1 VKKLKSLNDEKL
13 REFVIAQ
20 IVQAMKNMNDD
31 DIKKL
36 TNMALYLCSKDTAL
50 CNKMIF
56 IMKVLELAMKSY
68 LKSLEQNK

>member
-1 VKKLKSLNDEKL
+1 MKSLNNDKL
-13 REFVIAQ
+13 REFVISQ
-20 IVQAMKNMNDD
+20 IIQAMKNMNDD

-36 TNMALYLCSKDTAL
+36 TNIALYLCSKDTAL
-50 CNKMIF
+50 CQKMIF

>member
-1 VKKLKSLNDEKL
+1 MKSLNDEKIK
-13 REFVIAQ
+13 EFVIAQ

-36 TNMALYLCSKDTAL
+36 TNMALYLCSKDTAV

>member
-1 VKKLKSLNDEKL
+1 MLNDEKIK
-13 REFVIAQ
+13 EFVIAQ
-20 IVQAMKNMNDD
+20 IIQAVKNMNDD

-36 TNMALYLCSKDTAL
+36 TNMALYLCSKDTTL

-68 LKSLEQNK
+68 LKSLEQNR

>member
-1 VKKLKSLNDEKL
+1 MKKLKSLNDEKL

-20 IVQAMKNMNDD
+20 IIQAMKNMNDD

-50 CNKMIF
+50 CQKIIF

>member
-1 VKKLKSLNDEKL
+1 MKSLNDEKL

-20 IVQAMKNMNDD
+20 IVNAMKNMNDD

-36 TNMALYLCSKDTAL
+36 TNMALYLCSKDTVL
-50 CNKMIF
+50 CQKMIF

>member
-1 VKKLKSLNDEKL
+1 VKKLKSLNDDKL
-13 REFVIAQ
+13 REFVISQ
-20 IVQAMKNMNDD
+20 IIQAMKNMNDD

-50 CNKMIF
+50 CQKMIF

>member
-1 VKKLKSLNDEKL
+1 LKSLNNDKL
-13 REFVIAQ
+13 REFVISQ
-20 IVQAMKNMNDD
+20 IIQAMKNMNDD
-31 DIKKL
+31 DIKRL

-50 CNKMIF
+50 CQKMIF

>member
-1 VKKLKSLNDEKL
+1 MLNDEKL

-20 IVQAMKNMNDD
+20 IVQAVKNMNDD

-36 TNMALYLCSKDTAL
+36 TNMALYLCSKDIAL

>member
-1 VKKLKSLNDEKL
+1 MKSLNDDKL
-13 REFVIAQ
+13 REFVISQ
-20 IVQAMKNMNDD
+20 IIQAMKNMNDD

-36 TNMALYLCSKDTAL
+36 TNIALYLCSKDTAL
-50 CNKMIF
+50 CQKMIF

>member
-1 VKKLKSLNDEKL
+1 MKSLDDEKL

-20 IVQAMKNMNDD
+20 IIQAVKNMNDD

-36 TNMALYLCSKDTAL
+36 TNMALYLCSKDTAV
-50 CNKMIF
+50 CEKMIF

>member
-1 VKKLKSLNDEKL
+1 MKKLLNDEKL

-20 IVQAMKNMNDD
+20 IVQAVKNMNDE

-50 CNKMIF
+50 CQKMIF

>member
-1 VKKLKSLNDEKL
+1 VKKLLNDEKL

-20 IVQAMKNMNDD
+20 IVQAVKNMNDE

-50 CNKMIF
+50 CQKMIF

>member
-1 VKKLKSLNDEKL
+1 MKKLKSLNDDKL
-13 REFVIAQ
+13 REFVISQ
-20 IVQAMKNMNDD
+20 IIQAMKNMNDD

-50 CNKMIF
+50 CEKMIF

>member
-1 VKKLKSLNDEKL
+1 MKSLNDEKL

-20 IVQAMKNMNDD
+20 IVQAVKNINDD

-50 CNKMIF
+50 CQKMIF

>member
-1 VKKLKSLNDEKL
+1 MKKLKSLNNDKL
-13 REFVIAQ
+13 REFVISQ
-20 IVQAMKNMNDD
+20 IIQAMKNMNDD
-31 DIKKL
+31 DIKRL

-50 CNKMIF
+50 CQKMIF

>member
-1 VKKLKSLNDEKL
+1 VKKLKSLNNDKL
-13 REFVIAQ
+13 REFVISQ
-20 IVQAMKNMNDD
+20 IIQAMKNMNDD

-50 CNKMIF
+50 CEKMIF